1 MNGNG
6 ERMSSEDLA
15 AYLDGEMT
23 PQRRAEMERHLA
35 HSPED
40 SARLERWRRRD
51 MALRIGLPELAKAG
65 ERDLALQLRHRR
77 ELKRNRGHR
86 PMLHWAQAAAIVLAV
101 AIGGGAWW
109 LREERNSSAELTHAA
124 ATAYLAGTVTLAP
137 AGTTADRDQL
147 TEKIAA
153 HLGVPVAPPDL
164 SKFGFSLAGGQLLTS
179 ADHPAAQLI
188 YVDGR
193 GRRISCF
200 FRRID
205 TDRETNWEYSK
216 AEGVPGIHR
225 VGEKLGW
232 VVLGDVPVAEL
243 QQIAEATYKSS
254 SSAE

>member
-1 MNGNG
+1 MSANG

-15 AYLDGEMT
+15 AYLDGELT
-23 PQRRAEMERHLA
+23 PQRRAEMEGHLA

-40 SARLERWRRRD
+40 AARLEKWRRRD
-51 MALRIGLPELAKAG
+51 VALRIGLSELAKAG
-65 ERDLALQLRHRR
+65 ERDLALQLRRR
-77 ELKRNRGHR
+77 HELKRDRSHR
-86 PMLHWAQAAAIVLAV
+86 PVLRWAQAAAIVLAF
-101 AIGGGAWW
+101 AILGGAWW
-109 LREERNSSAELTHAA
+109 LREEQNSSAELTHAA
-124 ATAYLAGTVTLAP
+124 AAAYLAGTATLAP
-137 AGTTADRDQL
+137 AGTAADRDQL
-147 TEKIAA
+147 VEKIAA
-153 HLGVPVAPPDL
+153 HLGVHVAPPDL
-164 SKFGFSLAGGQLLTS
+164 SKFGFNLAGGQLLAS
-179 ADHPAAQLI
+179 SDHPAAQLI

-232 VVLGDVPVAEL
+232 VVLGDLPVAEL

-254 SSAE
+254 SAE